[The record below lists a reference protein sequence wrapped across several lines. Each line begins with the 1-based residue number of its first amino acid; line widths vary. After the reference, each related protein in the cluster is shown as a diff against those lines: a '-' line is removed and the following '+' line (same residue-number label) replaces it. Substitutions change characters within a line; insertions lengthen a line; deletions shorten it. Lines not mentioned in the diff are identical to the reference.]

1 MKNDIYVD
9 IYEAYL
15 EEIEYINQ
23 HFCQQ
28 SSDARSTENAKAFLY
43 LLEQRNI
50 DIQKAIEKKDLAMKM
65 ALGIEEGE
73 K

>member
-1 MKNDIYVD
+1 MKVDIWAD

-15 EEIEYINQ
+15 KEIEYSNQ

-28 SSDARSTENAKAFLY
+28 SSDTRSTENSKAFLY
-43 LLEQRNI
+43 LLEQRII